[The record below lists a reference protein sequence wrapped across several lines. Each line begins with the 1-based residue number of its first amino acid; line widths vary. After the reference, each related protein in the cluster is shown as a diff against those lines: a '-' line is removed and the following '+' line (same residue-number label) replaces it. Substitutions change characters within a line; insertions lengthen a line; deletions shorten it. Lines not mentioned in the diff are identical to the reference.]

1 MKKMIPI
8 LFVLILSACGDR
20 PLTASLS
27 SASPGGKTVISVSG
41 KRQTG
46 LDPFSVTM
54 EVKTGSVVSGSLQ
67 FEVAASMLDA
77 GNVKFDWKD
86 DENCL
91 ITFTYSDGEKR
102 VFRYYATESNVI
114 LEQVGT
120 VNP

>member
-1 MKKMIPI
+1 MPI
-8 LFVLILSACGDR
+8 LLVLILSACGDR
-20 PLTASLS
+20 SLTASLS
-27 SASPGGKTVISVSG
+27 SSSPSGKTVINVSG
-41 KRQTG
+41 KRQV
-46 LDPFSVTM
+46 LDPFNVTM
-54 EVKTGSVVSGSLQ
+54 EVKSGSNVVGSLQ

-86 DENCL
+86 DSNCL

>member
-1 MKKMIPI
+1 MPI
-8 LFVLILSACGDR
+8 LLVLILSACGDR
-20 PLTASLS
+20 SLTASLS
-27 SASPGGKTVISVSG
+27 SLSPSGKTVINVSG
-41 KRQTG
+41 KRQVG
-46 LDPFSVTM
+46 LDPFNVTM
-54 EVKTGSVVSGSLQ
+54 EVKSGSNVVGSLQ

-86 DENCL
+86 DSNCL